1 MHQCTVCSKSFPSAS
16 KLERHHFTHTGQ
28 KPFTCTVCDKGFRQS
43 VHLKKHIETHTGK
56 SNPWSFPTESL
67 QHGSFPNPMEP
78 VSTRQDQPSPDKS
91 GHDFNIY
98 NTMPLQPT
106 RPMFS
111 QTQEAK
117 ERMPLSTGLSP
128 TEMRHQPEL
137 LPSLIDNGF
146 ISQQNILSNSQFLPN
161 PMFHDPMGASTAMGS
176 SQSAAGFWHTD
187 QGSTAKKHTCTV
199 CLKSFNSSYHL
210 QRHIP
215 THSQLKPFEC
225 ETCGKAFK
233 QKAHL
238 KSHSQS
244 HHSAGF
250 SEDPPVSESQ
260 QGSSAGKM
268 RVNHQCPTCLKT
280 FCSPSKLKRHF
291 MIHTGQKPYSCG
303 DCGKS
308 FRQVW
313 HLKTHLYAHR
323 CAGTG
328 ADVKSETNGQSLN
341 GSSTSQPAGDQKSSA
356 PSNPVTSS
364 VEMELQC
371 EISVRTPP
379 GHDQLETTDQSPNDV
394 KVEQQGHASNH
405 YQCSICSKTF
415 SSLSKH
421 RQHYATHKEL
431 RPFQC
436 QVCNRAFR
444 LAVHLK
450 RHQISHKNP
459 DEEFQNQSLSETPG
473 KALLDPVNSH
483 QHPNNGMA
491 STQPSDGHAPHLSV
505 MVKPEN
511 ARPKP
516 SDEQDCALQGTDPSL
531 VSEQQAGSGQANSQQ
546 QKIRHRPHSCPTCL
560 KRFPSPSKLQ
570 RHMMT
575 HTGQRPFGCESC
587 GKRFRQLSHLRIHS
601 RTHLWTKY
609 YKQKLPLTTKPS
621 SASVDNDSPNEA
633 ALKQSEQDTLSER
646 QFGQPSTGAVGW
658 NENNSKK
665 QGFQHATPSPFR
677 PQRKTFASTRQ
688 RHTCHPCGKTFPLL
702 TQYKLHI
709 CSNPGLQGKDNLDCG
724 PFTSQ
729 QTASNS
735 SGLSEPNRC
744 SKTATKRRKSTNP
757 VGNPVYTR
765 HQCLICYKYFPSFS
779 KLERH
784 SRVHT
789 DLRPYN
795 CLACGKTFRQA
806 THLTVHERTHNKFGP
821 LRPTSQQATTSHVK
835 AQPQKQH
842 PLQYPKIHIQ
852 VPQMS
857 AMKTDLRPSKSTKEW
872 VGMQGNYE
880 DSLHNQE
887 NTHHENKQA
896 MEINEKSSPDKTNKL
911 ANPRIKSK
919 GAGDKRKG
927 HVCTI
932 CQKGFDTPSKLSRH
946 FLIHTGLRPFKC
958 SFCSKA
964 FRQVWHRRNHERTH
978 ESVLFSNPQDNN
990 AQESPENYPTE
1001 RHGSGS
1007 LSEGPT
1013 TSSEGDAHRE
1023 EPRPRDDSPDP
1034 CSVTNEAV
1042 SGHPTETRDN
1052 KCVDFHSLPAHT
1064 MDFDNKPGDLYQCP
1078 ECHNVYQTPSELAS
1092 HLEAHWRVSTQDLL
1106 GPPPAQHEAGSS
1118 TQRMGMAFPANR
1130 GLDDTDSREVFS
1142 ERHSGSESSVGEI
1155 PLQAEMHYN
1164 DWSEPLRSFQCR
1176 KCLRS
1181 FALERDLQLHK
1192 CTSGTQ
1198 TEATQSNQYQCAIC
1212 FKNFVSPSKL
1222 KRHYVTHTGQRP
1234 YMCEVCDKTFTQSSH
1249 LKTHRHRSHK
1259 Q

>member
-1 MHQCTVCSKSFPSAS
+1 
-16 KLERHHFTHTGQ
+16 
-28 KPFTCTVCDKGFRQS
+28 
-43 VHLKKHIETHTGK
+43 
-56 SNPWSFPTESL
+56 
-67 QHGSFPNPMEP
+67 
-78 VSTRQDQPSPDKS
+78 
-91 GHDFNIY
+91 
-98 NTMPLQPT
+98 
-106 RPMFS
+106 
-111 QTQEAK
+111 
-117 ERMPLSTGLSP
+117 
-128 TEMRHQPEL
+128 MRHQPEL
-137 LPSLIDNGF
+137 IPSLIDNGF
-146 ISQQNILSNSQFLPN
+146 IGQQNILSNGQFLPN

-176 SQSAAGFWHTD
+176 TQSSAGFWHND
-187 QGSTAKKHTCTV
+187 QGNPAKRHTCTV

-225 ETCGKAFK
+225 DTCGKAFK

-244 HHSAGF
+244 HHSASF
-250 SEDPPVSESQ
+250 SEGHPAPESQ
-260 QGSSAGKM
+260 QGSSTGKM

-323 CAGTG
+323 CAGTVT
-328 ADVKSETNGQSLN
+328 DVKSERSQSVN
-341 GSSTSQPAGDQKSSA
+341 GSSAPQPSADQK
-356 PSNPVTSS
+356 PPGQGNPGSTS

-379 GHDQLETTDQSPNDV
+379 GREQLEAGTQSPDEV
-394 KVEQQGHASNH
+394 KMEQQGHASNQ

-415 SSLSKH
+415 NSLSKH
-421 RQHYATHKEL
+421 RQHYSTHKEL

-450 RHQISHKNP
+450 RHQISHKNQE
-459 DEEFQNQSLSETPG
+459 EEFHNQGLSEDHGAPF
-473 KALLDPVNSH
+473 H
-483 QHPNNGMA
+483 HPNDGTA
-491 STQPSDGHAPHLSV
+491 STPKNDMHSPHLNV

-511 ARPKP
+511 TRPKP
-516 SDEQDCALQGTDPSL
+516 NDDQGSEPSM
-531 VSEQQAGSGQANSQQ
+531 VPDQQTPAGQANSQQ
-546 QKIRHRPHSCPTCL
+546 QKIRNRPHQCPTCL
-560 KRFPSPSKLQ
+560 KRFPSPSKLA

-609 YKQKLPLTTKPS
+609 YKQKLPLATRPPS
-621 SASVDNDSPNEA
+621 GSSENDAGLPVGSNLQGKAP
-633 ALKQSEQDTLSER
+633 LKQGDPDTAAGR
-646 QFGQPSTGAVGW
+646 QFGQPSAGACGW
-658 NENNSKK
+658 NDSNSKK
-665 QGFQHATPSPFR
+665 LEFQHAAPSAFR
-677 PQRKTFASTRQ
+677 PQRKAFASARQ
-688 RHTCHPCGKTFPLL
+688 RHNCDICGKTFSLL
-702 TQYKLHI
+702 AQFKLHV
-709 CSNPGLQGKDNLDCG
+709 CSSPGPQNKNNQDCG
-724 PFTSQ
+724 PFGTQ
-729 QTASNS
+729 QTPSNP
-735 SGLSEPNRC
+735 SGLLQPNNR
-744 SKTATKRRKSTNP
+744 SKTAAKKRKAANP
-757 VGNPVYTR
+757 VGAPSYTR

-789 DLRPYN
+789 GLRPYH
-795 CLACGKTFRQA
+795 CLTCGKTFRQA

-821 LRPTSQQATTSHVK
+821 LRPTSQQATTSNVK
-835 AQPQKQH
+835 AQQQKQQH
-842 PLQYPKIHIQ
+842 PLQYPKIHVQAPQ
-852 VPQMS
+852 VNS
-857 AMKTDLRPSKSTKEW
+857 MKADTRHSKNTKDW
-872 VGMQGNYE
+872 GGMQGNYE
-880 DSLHNQE
+880 DSINNQE
-887 NTHHENKQA
+887 NTHHDNKQA
-896 MEINEKSSPDKTNKL
+896 VEMNAKAAPSKMNKL

-919 GAGDKRKG
+919 EGDGKRKG

-978 ESVLFSNPQDNN
+978 ESALFNCPQDN
-990 AQESPENYPTE
+990 AARESPESYPPE
-1001 RHGSGS
+1001 HHACES
-1007 LSEGPT
+1007 LSAAPT
-1013 TSSEGDAHRE
+1013 TNSEADSHRE
-1023 EPRPRDDSPDP
+1023 EAQPRNLSPNP
-1034 CSVTNEAV
+1034 CTLTDNPAP
-1042 SGHPTETRDN
+1042 GHPTEARDG
-1052 KCVDFHSLPAHT
+1052 KCVDFHSLPAHN
-1064 MDFDNKPGDLYQCP
+1064 MDYESKPGDLYQCP
-1078 ECHNVYQTPSELAS
+1078 ECHSVYPTPSELAS

-1106 GPPPAQHEAGSS
+1106 GSSPAQHEAGSS
-1118 TQRMGMAFPANR
+1118 TQRMEMAFPTSR
-1130 GLDDTDSREVFS
+1130 GLDEAEGREVFGD
-1142 ERHSGSESSVGEI
+1142 RHGGSGSESSVGEI

-1164 DWSEPLRSFQCR
+1164 EWSEPLRSLQCN

-1181 FALERDLQLHK
+1181 FETEGDLQVHK
-1192 CTSGTQ
+1192 CVGGGP
-1198 TEATQSNQYQCAIC
+1198 TETTQSNQYQCAIC

-1249 LKTHRHRSHK
+1249 LKTHRHRTHK